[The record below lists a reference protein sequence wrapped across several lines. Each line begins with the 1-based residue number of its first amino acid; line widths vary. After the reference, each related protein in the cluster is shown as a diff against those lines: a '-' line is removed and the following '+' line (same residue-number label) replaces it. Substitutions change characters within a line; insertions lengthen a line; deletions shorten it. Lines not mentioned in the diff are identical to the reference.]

1 MSQLSRD
8 EVISSLKIVK
18 LPEVFSDPPVFSIK
32 NFIRDVEEDEDEIKR
47 IKDRYE
53 GSIRP

>member
-32 NFIRDVEEDEDEIKR
+32 NFIRDFEDDADEIKR